1 MTSQVPHGPKEYP
14 QFATGYAQYP
24 PAQDHYA
31 PSVSAPP
38 ATYSPG
44 GYHAVAYPQEGAAGF
59 PEPVAYPQLTL
70 ATAYPQEAGVPQ
82 GYGAVDDAVTEPRGM
97 RVHSAHRPPEDAP
110 HPDAYPPA
118 PAEYASAAGSAEY
131 APTGYAPA
139 TSPTGYA
146 PTADSAE
153 YAPTGY
159 APATSPTG
167 YAPTADPTGYAPT
180 TSPTGY
186 APATSPTGYAPAA
199 SPTGYAPTADPAGY
213 VPAADPAGY
222 AAAGGPPGYAQAG
235 GPSQAPAYSAA
246 GGAAPSG
253 GGYPPPSAYPT
264 APPWAATAQA
274 TPAPAPAHPGP
285 PATEH
290 GTLLVPFPDE
300 MRNASRA
307 HPPAVWPVTVFTLFF
322 GFPGVIS
329 AARRAAD
336 ARRGRNS
343 TAPYWITLLV
353 ALAASA
359 FIWFVVGA
367 VVIKPIYDDVRED
380 QRLAAV
386 QDAIVHDGQ
395 LQKANLTATGAQCRA
410 IAERDP
416 EGMREYLCRLTLDD
430 GRTATLTVTADA
442 NGGWV
447 TRNSD

>member
-59 PEPVAYPQLTL
+59 PEPVAYPQLTV
-70 ATAYPQEAGVPQ
+70 ATAYPQEAGVQQ

-118 PAEYASAAGSAEY
+118 PAPAPAPAEYNPAAGPAEY
-131 APTGYAPA
+131 APA
-139 TSPTGYA
+139 
-146 PTADSAE
+146 
-153 YAPTGY
+153 
-159 APATSPTG
+159 
-167 YAPTADPTGYAPT
+167 
-180 TSPTGY
+180 
-186 APATSPTGYAPAA
+186 GYAPAA
-199 SPTGYAPTADPAGY
+199 DPTGYAPTADPAEYAPAEYAPAGY
-213 VPAADPAGY
+213 APAGYAPAGYAPAASPAGYAPTADPAGY

-246 GGAAPSG
+246 GGPAPSG

-274 TPAPAPAHPGP
+274 APAPAPPHPGP
-285 PATEH
+285 LATEH

-395 LQKANLTATGAQCRA
+395 LQKANLTATGARCRA
-410 IAERDP
+410 IAERDA